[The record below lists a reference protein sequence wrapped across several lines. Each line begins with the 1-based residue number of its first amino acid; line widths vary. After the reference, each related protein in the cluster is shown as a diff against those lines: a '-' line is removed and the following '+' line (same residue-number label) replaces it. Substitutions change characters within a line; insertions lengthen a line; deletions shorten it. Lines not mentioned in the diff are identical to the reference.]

1 MLAGSTNEDGQRAE
15 SGERKTGGLEMNRT
29 EELRQQLIGQFE
41 SAIRDFE
48 KYGDDEFGAD
58 SVHIDII
65 TARRTV
71 ELLKKLEAPVEA
83 TWHYYM
89 NDEGK
94 PRWKCTRCGKIV
106 KRVSHDKVRCSCCG
120 AHMSE
125 EA

>member
-1 MLAGSTNEDGQRAE
+1 
-15 SGERKTGGLEMNRT
+15 MNRT
-29 EELRQQLIGQFE
+29 EELRQQMIGQLE

-48 KYGDDEFGAD
+48 RYGDDEFGAD

-71 ELLKKLEAPVEA
+71 ELLKKLEAPVDA
-83 TWHYYM
+83 KWHYYV

-94 PRWKCTRCGKIV
+94 ARWKCSNCGKIV
-106 KRVSHDKVRCSCCG
+106 RRLPNDKVRCSTCG

>member
-1 MLAGSTNEDGQRAE
+1 
-15 SGERKTGGLEMNRT
+15 MNRT
-29 EELRQQLIGQFE
+29 EELRQQLIEQLE

-65 TARRTV
+65 TAQRTV
-71 ELLKKLEAPVEA
+71 ELLKKLEVKVEA
-83 TWHYYM
+83 VWHYYV

-94 PRWKCTRCGKIV
+94 PRWKCTYCGKIV
-106 KRVSHDKVRCSCCG
+106 RRVPHDKTRCSCCG